1 MITYKNDQNKC
12 AYNLQA
18 ISFLLDSFID
28 LVDSYGQRKETV
40 IYYKKQVH
48 SMVMN
53 NNVNVNDVKFIYD
66 LLGINNTE
74 SVKWNQ
80 TSAKINQFL
89 NGIHFIN
96 DVDNPEQRVQMVNML
111 VNNGN
116 ISNGIGSLIKKI
128 CV

>member
-1 MITYKNDQNKC
+1 MTTYSNKQIKYT
-12 AYNLQA
+12 YNIQS

-28 LVDSYGQRKETV
+28 LVESYGQRKETI

-53 NNVNVNDVKFIYD
+53 GNVNINDVKFIYD

-74 SVKWNQ
+74 GIKWDI
-80 TSAKINQFL
+80 TTKKINQFIS
-89 NGIHFIN
+89 GVHFIN
-96 DVDNPEQRVQMVNML
+96 DVDNAEQRVTMVNML
-111 VNNGN
+111 VANGN
-116 ISNGIGSLIKKI
+116 ISNNVGSLIKKI